1 MENLTNTIRDFAW
14 ADLTANDRWQ
24 DWRTAKI
31 RLSQALANAEPVA
44 LGSLDHPDP
53 AALSEILSRCSM
65 QNFALYDADQTGPE
79 LEKVSRSLLG
89 FADRLGLNVT
99 ENHRSAG
106 PAQVVALRTSSDEGK
121 KGYIPYTPRP
131 MNWHTDG
138 YYNPAHSPVKGFILH
153 CFQQAASGGENHLLD
168 PEIAYLRL
176 RDENP
181 AYISALMHPAA
192 MTIPENRESDGTLRP
207 ASTGPVFFADEA
219 TGRLQMRY
227 TARTRSIAW
236 RDDPTTQAAANW
248 LREWLGSGDPLMRS
262 IRLQPGQGIVCNNA
276 LHDRTGFTDGEGD
289 QARIVLRIRFHQ
301 RVREDFRGAA

>member
-1 MENLTNTIRDFAW
+1 MENLTNTIRDFDW
-14 ADLTANDRWQ
+14 TDLSRNDRWQ
-24 DWRTAKI
+24 DWRAAKI
-31 RLSQALANAEPVA
+31 RASQALASAKPVA
-44 LGSLDHPDP
+44 LPRLDRPDP
-53 AALSEILSRCSM
+53 AALSEILLRCSM
-65 QNFALYDADQTGPE
+65 QNFALYDARPTAPD
-79 LEKVSRSLLG
+79 LETVSPALLT
-89 FADRLGLNVT
+89 FAEGLGLTVA

-106 PAQVVALRTSSDEGK
+106 HAQVVALRTSSDEGK

-138 YYNPAHSPVKGFILH
+138 YYNPSHSPVKGFILH

-181 AYISALMHPAA
+181 AYVRALMHPAA

-207 ASTGPVFFADEA
+207 AATGPVFFADEA

-236 RDDPTTQAAANW
+236 RDDPVTRDAAEW
-248 LREWLGSGDPLMRS
+248 LRDWLIRGDPLGRR

-276 LHDRTGFTDGEGD
+276 LHDRTGFTDGEGA